1 MRRSAR
7 APLSAPRYE
16 VTMMRGWDRVGLF
29 LNVCAVAASS
39 VVLASVKRAEA
50 QDLTEATTSPPR
62 TEAAPPEGDVT
73 PPLPDAPTQFPR
85 VSQSDNL
92 ASARP
97 SDSSADIETL
107 KAFLERHPDL
117 DCPMRSHWS
126 SPTRVWVACESSKLL
141 VLQRRADE
149 GLDLIEARSIA
160 GEVMGFFEHDGRVW
174 ARVLEEKALVVGKAG
189 EAGATPPEREVASG
203 DVETGEKPGEQKG
216 PSAAVHE
223 APVMGNV
230 TRVSGLEV
238 EVDRGT
244 NSGISLGARIAF
256 ADGVSSVDEK
266 RRAAVVGRVVD
277 VTEERASVQIGLN
290 ETVQIGSKA
299 RLTDE
304 AITGSRIAP
313 KRAQGLWELRG
324 ILRPLLSLGD
334 LGGGVLGEFE
344 AGYRM
349 RDFHVG
355 ARVSPLG
362 VARAGGETV
371 STWGGYAYGAYDS
384 WLFSAGLGIGAQAV
398 NDTSDDPSDPTSGL
412 SLVQL
417 LRLGAVD
424 GLHLTSRIHA
434 VVFRGETEFSSLEAQ
449 GQIPVAS
456 GAWLILRGG
465 GGTPGHGFGEIALR
479 NLLFGS
485 GGRGSTFLEVSVGGA
500 GIFEK
505 YCESPSAVDL
515 FPVCSTTVVAGP
527 LVGIGAEWRL

>member
-1 MRRSAR
+1 
-7 APLSAPRYE
+7 
-16 VTMMRGWDRVGLF
+16 MMRARDRVGLF

-39 VVLASVKRAEA
+39 VVFSSVKRADA
-50 QDLTEATTSPPR
+50 QDPAEPATNLTRAEASPPKG
-62 TEAAPPEGDVT
+62 EAAPPSSDGSAQVPRAPHSENPVGVT
-73 PPLPDAPTQFPR
+73 ST
-85 VSQSDNL
+85 
-92 ASARP
+92 
-97 SDSSADIETL
+97 DSSADLEVL
-107 KAFLERHPDL
+107 SAFLERHPEL
-117 DCPMRSHWS
+117 DCPVRSHWS
-126 SPTRVWVACESSKLL
+126 SPTRVWVACESSGLV
-141 VLQRRADE
+141 VLQRGADE
-149 GLDLIEARSIA
+149 SFDLIEARSIE

-174 ARVLEEKALVVGKAG
+174 ARVLEERALVVGKAG
-189 EAGATPPEREVASG
+189 EVGPPPPEREVASG
-203 DVETGEKPGEQKG
+203 GVETGTKPGAQE
-216 PSAAVHE
+216 PPAAAVHKE
-223 APVMGNV
+223 PVIGNV

-244 NSGISLGARIAF
+244 KSGISLGARIAF
-256 ADGVSSVDEK
+256 VDGVSSADEE

-290 ETVQIGSKA
+290 ETVDVGVKA

-304 AITGSRIAP
+304 AITGSRVAP
-313 KRAQGLWELRG
+313 PRAQGLWELRG
-324 ILRPLLSLGD
+324 ILRPLLSLGE

-362 VARAGGETV
+362 VARAASDTV

-384 WLFSAGLGIGAQAV
+384 WLFSAGLGIGAQSV
-398 NDTSDDPSDPTSGL
+398 NNTSDDPSDPTSGL

-424 GLHLTSRIHA
+424 GLHLASRIHA

-456 GAWLILRGG
+456 GTWLILRGG

-479 NLLFGS
+479 NLLVGS

-505 YCESPSAVDL
+505 YCASPSAVDL
-515 FPVCSTTVVAGP
+515 FPLCSTNVVAGP